1 MHKELAAKG
10 LAVFSLSVDEIGDKP
25 TALDFLKDKKATFKN
40 LILVDKLRNEEA
52 GDKKLLHSLPPIVH
66 VFGRDGKL
74 VKTLEGKKE
83 IDGLDALVKELLEK
97 K

>member
-1 MHKELAAKG
+1 MHKELAKSG
-10 LAVFSLSVDEIGDKP
+10 LVAISLSVDEVDDKAK
-25 TALDFLKDKKATFKN
+25 ALEFLEKQKATFQN
-40 LILVDKLRNEEA
+40 FILVDKLRNEEA
-52 GDKKLLHSLPPIVH
+52 GDKKLAHSVPPVVH